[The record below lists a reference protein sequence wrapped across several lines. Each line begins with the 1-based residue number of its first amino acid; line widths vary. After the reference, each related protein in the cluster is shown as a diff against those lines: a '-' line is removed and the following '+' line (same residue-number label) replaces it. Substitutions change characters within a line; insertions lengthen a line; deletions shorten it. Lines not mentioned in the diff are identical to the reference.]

1 MGKPSRLSETGDLPI
16 LQRLRF
22 SLRRKPGG
30 GFSIRNPVCQ
40 FSFQFSV
47 FSIQYSE
54 DEAVTV
60 VKKLD
65 RLISYSLQGADV
77 LIGSVTSQIDR

>member
-30 GFSIRNPVCQ
+30 GFSIRNPV
-40 FSFQFSV
+40 FSFQF
-47 FSIQYSE
+47 SE

-65 RLISYSLQGADV
+65 RLISYPLQGADV

>member
-16 LQRLRF
+16 LQRFRF

-40 FSFQFSV
+40 FSFQF
-47 FSIQYSE
+47 SE

>member
-40 FSFQFSV
+40 FSFQFS
-47 FSIQYSE
+47 E

-65 RLISYSLQGADV
+65 RLISYPLQGADV